1 MNHIKSFGD
10 AKHKVLITIAPEFMK
25 QDKRNLIEKKIR
37 ENKENGSSP
46 MIHINT
52 TFEEP
57 VSYTHLTLPTIA

>member
-37 ENKENGSSP
+37 ENIRNDTFIPVISSA
-46 MIHINT
+46 IVLNCLIG
-52 TFEEP
+52 
-57 VSYTHLTLPTIA
+57 